1 MPLEKVKLNRNTQKR
16 KLAKLKL
23 RYNKYVNI
31 YIGKKLTK
39 DIERIFF
46 EKEPRVDDGSI
57 TLHYSGNP
65 YLSAILRDIGICKST
80 SEAIGAGW
88 QKKAETGFTL
98 LFLDGLKNI
107 THWNWKSAVPREIN
121 LDTLSSEEYETVHQR
136 YKEYHNPKGTRPHN
150 ICILKEKIEVKPNLK
165 I

>member
-23 RYNKYVNI
+23 RYNKYVNV
-31 YIGKKLTK
+31 YIGKKLTP

-57 TLHYSGNP
+57 TLHYSGDP
-65 YLSAILRDIGICKST
+65 YLSAVLRDIGIFKSL
-80 SEAIGAGW
+80 SQAKGAGW
-88 QKKAETGFTL
+88 ERKAEPGF
-98 LFLDGLKNI
+98 
-107 THWNWKSAVPREIN
+107 
-121 LDTLSSEEYETVHQR
+121 YHQIVTIG
-136 YKEYHNPKGTRPHN
+136 KRPHN
-150 ICILKEKIEVKPNLK
+150 ICIFKEGIKKQSPNLK